1 MSNFLKRLAILVL
14 TLSIWCAEA
23 QDYKSDKEYEKL
35 KSYAS
40 PSSFYPDGNSG
51 QLQLLV
57 VCVDRG
63 DCGLLDKLLN
73 AAPKF
78 VNVNEGMSDCS
89 PIHWAAFKGDT
100 NTLALLLKHGADIK
114 KKGTNWEISALHLA
128 HDSQTAEFL
137 LDCGAD
143 LESQDIHGQTPLM
156 WASKQG
162 DAELVETLIKHGARL
177 EQHDKNDWTA
187 LEFAQ
192 TFSHSNVVA
201 LLSAKGASPS
211 RKSKSDFPFEAVAG
225 SWLRYGTNH
234 PFAQDTLVY
243 GTPKTNSVQF
253 KVKH

>member
-114 KKGTNWEISALHLA
+114 KKGTIGKFLHCTWRMT
-128 HDSQTAEFL
+128 HKQPNSFSIAE
-137 LDCGAD
+137 
-143 LESQDIHGQTPLM
+143 P
-156 WASKQG
+156 
-162 DAELVETLIKHGARL
+162 TL
-177 EQHDKNDWTA
+177 N
-187 LEFAQ
+187 
-192 TFSHSNVVA
+192 
-201 LLSAKGASPS
+201 
-211 RKSKSDFPFEAVAG
+211 RKTS
-225 SWLRYGTNH
+225 T
-234 PFAQDTLVY
+234 
-243 GTPKTNSVQF
+243 
-253 KVKH
+253 VKRH